1 MTNRAENFVTKLEA
15 VRKLIVMRF
24 PTMDVQNLAEK
35 MSKLAHY
42 HYDKQRFLVI
52 GEERELYKLLIEN
65 SLNPFT
71 VYRWLLLDRVP
82 EEVKWQL
89 KNRQVSQK
97 RAITL
102 VLERRHETGSSL
114 SAEIKALGMKLIG
127 GM

>member
-1 MTNRAENFVTKLEA
+1 MPDRAENFVTKLDE
-15 VRKLIVMRF
+15 VRKLIVMRLPNF
-24 PTMDVQNLAEK
+24 DMQNLVEI

-42 HYDKQRFLVI
+42 HYDKKRFLVT
-52 GEERELYKLLIEN
+52 GKDRELYNLLVEN

-102 VLERRHETGSSL
+102 TLERRRETGSSL
-114 SAEIKALGMKLIG
+114 AAEIKALGMKLIG

>member
-1 MTNRAENFVTKLEA
+1 MTERAENFVTKLEE
-15 VRKLIVMRF
+15 VRKLMVIRLPNF
-24 PTMDVQNLAEK
+24 DVQNLAEI

-42 HYDKQRFLVI
+42 HYDKKRFLVT
-52 GEERELYKLLIEN
+52 GKERELYNLLIEN
-65 SLNPFT
+65 SYNPFT

-82 EEVKWQL
+82 QEIKWQL

-102 VLERRHETGSSL
+102 CLERRRETGSSL
-114 SAEIKALGMKLIG
+114 ASEIKALGIKLIG